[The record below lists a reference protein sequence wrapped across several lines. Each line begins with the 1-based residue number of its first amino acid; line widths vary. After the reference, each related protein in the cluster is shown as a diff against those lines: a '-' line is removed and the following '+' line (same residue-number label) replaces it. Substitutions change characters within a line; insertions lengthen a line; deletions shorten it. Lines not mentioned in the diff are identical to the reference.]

1 MKINVETGKRAAMN
15 DIVEALEQS
24 ELHAVF
30 CGKDKMNPIAL
41 VFEIDAE
48 DTKVVIRQAEKI
60 IKARLGKS
68 VSFSGRAARQLAVL
82 WLIPPEKLASEKNLK
97 SEEDEWNIPFIFSK
111 ERTES
116 QSTVLN
122 RKTKPISVFPGNID
136 GIKLALKPISSEA
149 DSLQSE
155 FTQRPGSFK
164 QESQTLKRKKERYAN
179 SFYPSLSHRCEYAA
193 SCFQTGFSSRLRAI
207 RLSIATRL
215 RMIPYTMPACCF
227 LINPRVVSAAARLL
241 QDQFWKTAAI

>member
-68 VSFSGRAARQLAVL
+68 VSFRVSRA
-82 WLIPPEKLASEKNLK
+82 
-97 SEEDEWNIPFIFSK
+97 
-111 ERTES
+111 
-116 QSTVLN
+116 
-122 RKTKPISVFPGNID
+122 
-136 GIKLALKPISSEA
+136 
-149 DSLQSE
+149 
-155 FTQRPGSFK
+155 
-164 QESQTLKRKKERYAN
+164 
-179 SFYPSLSHRCEYAA
+179 
-193 SCFQTGFSSRLRAI
+193 GFSFPDPRTALFSSHAHNNKVPAGLERRFFSLRPAGTLHKTIFLLNIRSDGLFSR
-207 RLSIATRL
+207 
-215 RMIPYTMPACCF
+215 P
-227 LINPRVVSAAARLL
+227 
-241 QDQFWKTAAI
+241 

>member
-82 WLIPPEKLASEKNLK
+82 WLIRRKN
-97 SEEDEWNIPFIFSK
+97 S
-111 ERTES
+111 R
-116 QSTVLN
+116 Q
-122 RKTKPISVFPGNID
+122 
-136 GIKLALKPISSEA
+136 
-149 DSLQSE
+149 
-155 FTQRPGSFK
+155 
-164 QESQTLKRKKERYAN
+164 KR
-179 SFYPSLSHRCEYAA
+179 
-193 SCFQTGFSSRLRAI
+193 I
-207 RLSIATRL
+207 
-215 RMIPYTMPACCF
+215 
-227 LINPRVVSAAARLL
+227 
-241 QDQFWKTAAI
+241 